1 MGVFFAPTPKPSI
14 GYTNV
19 DWAERFQAIARKDR
33 FGKMKKNLVCSG
45 RLTRTWKLG
54 GCTGI
59 VKKTKPSAV
68 YPRLFCKVIV
78 HLQFDVGL
86 ET

>member
-19 DWAERFQAIARKDR
+19 DWAERFQAIAKYRSQ
-33 FGKMKKNLVCSG
+33 KMKKNLACSG
-45 RLTRTWKLG
+45 MLTRTWKLG

-59 VKKTKPSAV
+59 VKKTKVSAV

>member
-1 MGVFFAPTPKPSI
+1 MGVFLAPTPKPSI

-19 DWAERFQAIARKDR
+19 DWADRFQAIAKER
-33 FGKMKKNLVCSG
+33 FQKMKKNLACSG
-45 RLTRTWKLG
+45 RLTRSWKLG
-54 GCTGI
+54 GYIGI
-59 VKKTKPSAV
+59 LQKTNARAV

-78 HLQFDVGL
+78 HLQFDTWL

>member
-19 DWAERFQAIARKDR
+19 DWADRFQAIAKDR
-33 FGKMKKNLVCSG
+33 FQMMKKNLACSG

-54 GCTGI
+54 DCTGI
-59 VKKTKPSAV
+59 LKKTKASAV